1 MVSIAD
7 KPWLKAY
14 DLGGQGLIKLA
25 ESIKPY
31 PNVPLFSV
39 LDNSA
44 RDYADRP
51 AVHYMDRIIPYREL
65 KELVD
70 RFANALVILG
80 IKKGDR
86 VATILANC
94 PQFIISDFGIL
105 KSGAVHVPCSLL
117 HKENELIYEIGESG
131 AETVICMDDAL
142 DLVKRLQDYT
152 KVKRIIITSVTDY
165 STQPEPYKQVPGVHQ
180 FRDMIEKAV
189 PEPPQVEIDPA
200 RDLAELIFTGGTTGM
215 PKGVMLT
222 HNSRMANLSHMA
234 WAFSFLES
242 LMRGQIS
249 WLVGVPLYHQ
259 FGMTYTQF
267 CIFWAFEIYL
277 VADPRDIK
285 ALFKVIKEN
294 EPTGASCVPTQY
306 AKLLEMG
313 LGQVKTGFVSSTA
326 PLRKDMIDK
335 FKEETGANI
344 GDSYGA
350 SEMGGGTHANL
361 SISDLCTVKKYGSI
375 GVPMPDVEVRI
386 IDLETGKDAVPGKE
400 GELWVRG
407 PQIMQGYWPTPGNG
421 LVEDGW
427 LPMGDVVKMDD
438 DGYFYI
444 TDRVKDMANVSGNKV
459 YTILVEKVLYEHPG
473 VELAAAVAV
482 PDRERPGSD
491 RVKAFIVLKKDYKNR
506 VKEEDIVTLCKEKLA
521 AYSVPKYVEF
531 RDELPVSPVGKILKR
546 QLRDE
551 EIAKAEGKK

>member
-200 RDLAELIFTGGTTGM
+200 RDLAELIFTGG
-215 PKGVMLT
+215 
-222 HNSRMANLSHMA
+222 SRRS
-234 WAFSFLES
+234 
-242 LMRGQIS
+242 
-249 WLVGVPLYHQ
+249 
-259 FGMTYTQF
+259 
-267 CIFWAFEIYL
+267 
-277 VADPRDIK
+277 
-285 ALFKVIKEN
+285 
-294 EPTGASCVPTQY
+294 
-306 AKLLEMG
+306 
-313 LGQVKTGFVSSTA
+313 
-326 PLRKDMIDK
+326 
-335 FKEETGANI
+335 
-344 GDSYGA
+344 
-350 SEMGGGTHANL
+350 
-361 SISDLCTVKKYGSI
+361 
-375 GVPMPDVEVRI
+375 
-386 IDLETGKDAVPGKE
+386 
-400 GELWVRG
+400 
-407 PQIMQGYWPTPGNG
+407 
-421 LVEDGW
+421 
-427 LPMGDVVKMDD
+427 
-438 DGYFYI
+438 
-444 TDRVKDMANVSGNKV
+444 
-459 YTILVEKVLYEHPG
+459 
-473 VELAAAVAV
+473 
-482 PDRERPGSD
+482 
-491 RVKAFIVLKKDYKNR
+491 
-506 VKEEDIVTLCKEKLA
+506 
-521 AYSVPKYVEF
+521 
-531 RDELPVSPVGKILKR
+531 
-546 QLRDE
+546 
-551 EIAKAEGKK
+551 

>member
-1 MVSIAD
+1 MVSPAD
-7 KPWLKAY
+7 KPWLKQY
-14 DLGGQGLIKLA
+14 DLGQQGLIKLA

-44 RDYADRP
+44 RDYAERP
-51 AVHYMDRIIPYREL
+51 AVHYMDKVISYKEL
-65 KELVD
+65 KELAD
-70 RFANALVILG
+70 RFANALVTLG

-105 KSGAVHVPCSLL
+105 KAGAAHVPCSPL
-117 HKENELIYEIGESG
+117 HKEDELIYEIGQSG
-131 AETVICMDDAL
+131 AETVICMDTML
-142 DLVKRLQDYT
+142 DVINKLKSNTR
-152 KVKRIIITSVTDY
+152 VKRIIITSVEDY
-165 STQPEPYKQVPGVHQ
+165 STQPGPLKQVPGVHQ
-180 FRDMIEKAV
+180 FREIVEKAA
-189 PEPPQVEIDPA
+189 PEPPKVDINPGK
-200 RDLAELIFTGGTTGM
+200 DLAELIFTGGTTGM

-222 HNSRMANLSHMA
+222 HSSRMANLSHMA

-267 CIFWAFEIYL
+267 CIFWAFEVYL
-277 VADPRDIK
+277 VADPRD
-285 ALFKVIKEN
+285 LVTLMKVIKEN

-306 AKLLEMG
+306 ARLLEMG

-335 FKEETGANI
+335 FKEETGASI

-361 SISDLCTVKKYGSI
+361 SISDLCTVKKFGAI
-375 GVPMPDVEVRI
+375 GVPMPDTEARI
-386 IDLETGKDAVPGKE
+386 IDLETGKDAEPGVE

-407 PQIMQGYWPTPGNG
+407 PQIMQGYWPTPGSG

-427 LPMGDVVKMDD
+427 LPMGDVVRMDED
-438 DGYFYI
+438 CYFYI

-473 VELAAAVAV
+473 IELAAAVAV
-482 PDRERPGSD
+482 PDKDRPGSD
-491 RVKAFIVLKKDYKNR
+491 RVKAFIVLKKGYKGK
-506 VKEEDIVTLCKEKLA
+506 VKEEDILSLCKEKLA
-521 AYSVPKYVEF
+521 AYSVPKFVEF

-551 EIAKAEGKK
+551 ETAKSQGKE

>member
-1 MVSIAD
+1 MASIAD
-7 KPWLKAY
+7 KPWLKNY
-14 DLGGQGLIKLA
+14 DLGGQGLIKLP

-31 PNVPLFSV
+31 PSAPLFSI

-51 AVHYMDRIIPYREL
+51 AVHYMDKVILYKDL
-65 KELVD
+65 KVLVD
-70 RFANALVILG
+70 RFANALAKLG

-86 VATILANC
+86 VATILDNC

-105 KSGAVHVPCSLL
+105 KTGAVHVPCSPL

-131 AETVICMDDAL
+131 AETVICMDTLL
-142 DLVKRLQDYT
+142 DTVHKLRDQT
-152 KVKRIIITSVTDY
+152 KVKRVIVTSVKDY
-165 STQPEPYKQVPGVHQ
+165 STQPEMLKNIPGAHQ
-180 FRDMIEKAV
+180 FRELIEKAV
-189 PEPPQVEIDPA
+189 PEPPAVDINPSK
-200 RDLAELIFTGGTTGM
+200 DLAELIFTGGTTGM

-222 HNSRMANLSHMA
+222 HRSRLANLSHMA

-249 WLVGVPLYHQ
+249 WLIGVPLYHQ

-267 CIFWAFEIYL
+267 CVFWAFEIYL

-285 ALFKVIKEN
+285 ALYKVIKQN

-306 AKLLEMG
+306 AKLMEMG

-335 FKEETGANI
+335 FKEETGASI

-361 SISDLCTVKKYGSI
+361 SISDLCTVKKYGAI
-375 GVPMPDVEVRI
+375 GVPMPDTEVRI
-386 IDLETGKDAVPGKE
+386 IDLETGKDAEPGKE

-407 PQIMQGYWPTPGNG
+407 PQIMQGYWPTRGSG

-427 LPMGDVVKMDD
+427 LPMGDVVRMDD

-482 PDRERPGSD
+482 PDKDRPGSD
-491 RVKAFIVLKKDYKNR
+491 RVKAFIVLKKDYKGK
-506 VKEEDIVTLCKEKLA
+506 VKEEDIVALCKEKLA
-521 AYSVPKYVEF
+521 AYSVPKFIEF
-531 RDELPVSPVGKILKR
+531 RDELPISPVGKILKL

-551 EIAKAEGKK
+551 EKAKSK

>member
-142 DLVKRLQDYT
+142 DLVKRLQNYT

-386 IDLETGKDAVPGKE
+386 IDMETGKDAVPGKE

>member
-1 MVSIAD
+1 
-7 KPWLKAY
+7 L
-14 DLGGQGLIKLA
+14 
-25 ESIKPY
+25 
-31 PNVPLFSV
+31 
-39 LDNSA
+39 
-44 RDYADRP
+44 
-51 AVHYMDRIIPYREL
+51 
-65 KELVD
+65 
-70 RFANALVILG
+70 
-80 IKKGDR
+80 
-86 VATILANC
+86 
-94 PQFIISDFGIL
+94 
-105 KSGAVHVPCSLL
+105 
-117 HKENELIYEIGESG
+117 
-131 AETVICMDDAL
+131 
-142 DLVKRLQDYT
+142 
-152 KVKRIIITSVTDY
+152 
-165 STQPEPYKQVPGVHQ
+165 KQVPGVHQ
-180 FRDMIEKAV
+180 FREIVEKAA
-189 PEPPQVEIDPA
+189 PEPPKVDINPGK
-200 RDLAELIFTGGTTGM
+200 DLAELIFTGGTTGM

-222 HNSRMANLSHMA
+222 HSSRMANLSHMA

-267 CIFWAFEIYL
+267 CIFWAFEVYL
-277 VADPRDIK
+277 VADPRD
-285 ALFKVIKEN
+285 LVTLMKVIKEN

-306 AKLLEMG
+306 ARLLEMG

-335 FKEETGANI
+335 FKEETGASI

-361 SISDLCTVKKYGSI
+361 SISDLCTVKKFGAI
-375 GVPMPDVEVRI
+375 GVPMPDTEARI
-386 IDLETGKDAVPGKE
+386 IDLETGKDAEPGVE

-407 PQIMQGYWPTPGNG
+407 PQIMQGYWPTPGSG

-427 LPMGDVVKMDD
+427 LPMGDVVRMDE

-482 PDRERPGSD
+482 PDKDRPGSD
-491 RVKAFIVLKKDYKNR
+491 RVKAFIVLKEGYKGK
-506 VKEEDIVTLCKEKLA
+506 VKEEDILSLCKEKLA
-521 AYSVPKYVEF
+521 AYSVPKFVEF

-551 EIAKAEGKK
+551 ETAKSQGKD